1 MRRHLQT
8 LLILGFTAVF
18 VGYLSVW
25 LRGPGV
31 GLSFLGVEMGEW
43 FKFLGLGS
51 RRDLFYLPPI
61 TLGLMLAIWTMT
73 WPAKGGFDWRA
84 WAVRALAVF
93 VSLLAVPAVEDIS
106 GPVRE
111 QYTLRVV
118 LIGVVVIVALLSG
131 FWRPEG
137 AWRRLPWLLIAF
149 LGLIG
154 AVLPSWLYLQVQ
166 PFLSDILGVP
176 VRAGIGLWLNVL
188 GNALIVITSLSQAS
202 NISVGE
208 NKEKGVAK
216 I

>member
-1 MRRHLQT
+1 MRRYSQT

-43 FKFLGLGS
+43 FKFLGLGP

-61 TLGLMLAIWTMT
+61 TLGLMLAVWTMT
-73 WPAKGGFDWRA
+73 WPATEGFDWRA
-84 WAVRALAVF
+84 WTVRALAVF

-111 QYTLRVV
+111 QYILRVV
-118 LIGVVVIVALLSG
+118 LIGLVILVALLSG
-131 FWRPEG
+131 FWRPVG
-137 AWRRLPWLLIAF
+137 PWRRLPWLLIAA
-149 LGLIG
+149 LALIS
-154 AVLPSWLYLQVQ
+154 ALLPSWLYLQVQ
-166 PFLSDILGVP
+166 PFLSNILGVP
-176 VRAGIGLWLNVL
+176 VSAGLGLWLNVL

-202 NISVGE
+202 NISAGE
-208 NKEKGVAK
+208 NKEKGVAA
-216 I
+216 